1 MMPSNDII
9 AKLYGENRYNF
20 KTVLEKNMPDV
31 YLEICNEKNLNCRT
45 DKFTERVYQYLYPEK
60 SKCALCGDTSHYIS
74 FSKGYTECC
83 SKKCGLVF
91 NSRKKYGTDNPFQS
105 DIVKDKLKYTN
116 IEKYGNKV
124 PNKNPIQVKKIKN
137 TKNERYG
144 SENYNNT
151 SKAQETCV
159 TRYGVTNPNKL
170 ESVRE
175 KIEKTCVDRYGVK
188 NYTNAE
194 KRRLTCVSKYG
205 VENAM
210 QVNEIFTKQ
219 AASSFKLKD
228 YIFPSGRIEKCQ
240 GFEPFAIDR
249 LLSLKVDEND
259 IILDKKNLPAIFYLY
274 NGKMSRYYLDLLIKN
289 ENKIIEVK
297 SEWTYKLHEKRNIA
311 KKAECIKQG
320 FKFEFW
326 IFNNKKELTIL

>member
-151 SKAQETCV
+151 SKTQETCV

-175 KIEKTCVDRYGVK
+175 KIKKTCLDRYGTQDFVHSEKSK
-188 NYTNAE
+188 NTNVL
-194 KRRLTCVSKYG
+194 RYG
-205 VENAM
+205 CEIPMQNVDIQQRVHENA
-210 QVNEIFTKQ
+210 
-219 AASSFKLKD
+219 FKLKV
-228 YIFPSGRIEKCQ
+228 YTFPNGRREKCQ
-240 GFEPFAIDR
+240 GYEPFAINT
-249 LLSLKVDEND
+249 LLERGVMEDN
-259 IILDKKNLPAIFYLY
+259 IIIDKKNVPIIFYLY
-274 NGKMSRYYLDLLIKN
+274 NGKMSRYYLDLFIKN

-297 SEWTYKLHEKRNIA
+297 SEWTYKLHEQRNMA
-311 KKAECIKQG
+311 KKEECIKQG

>member
-1 MMPSNDII
+1 MMPSNKII
-9 AKLYGENRYNF
+9 SKLYGENRNNF
-20 KTVLEKNMPDV
+20 KTALEKNMPDV
-31 YLEICNEKNLNCRT
+31 YLEICGKKNLNCRT

-74 FSKGYTECC
+74 FSVGYTECC
-83 SKKCGLVF
+83 SKKCGLIF

-105 DIVKDKLKYTN
+105 GLVKDKIKQTN

-137 TKNERYG
+137 TKKEKYG

-175 KIEKTCVDRYGVK
+175 KIEKTCVHKYGVK
-188 NYTNAE
+188 NYNNVE
-194 KRRLTCVSKYG
+194 KRRSTCISKYG
-205 VENAM
+205 VENPM
-210 QVNEIFTKQ
+210 QSIESFTKQ
-219 AASSFKLKD
+219 ASSAFKLK
-228 YIFPSGRIEKCQ
+228 YYTFPSGRIETCQ
-240 GFEPFAIDR
+240 GFEPFALDKLIKDGI
-249 LLSLKVDEND
+249 DENQ
-259 IILDKKNLPAIFYLY
+259 IIIDKKNVPVIFYLY
-274 NGKMSRYYLDLLIKN
+274 NGKMSRYYLDLFIKN

-297 SEWTYKLHEKRNIA
+297 SEWTYKLHEQRNIA
-311 KKAECIKQG
+311 KKKECIKQG